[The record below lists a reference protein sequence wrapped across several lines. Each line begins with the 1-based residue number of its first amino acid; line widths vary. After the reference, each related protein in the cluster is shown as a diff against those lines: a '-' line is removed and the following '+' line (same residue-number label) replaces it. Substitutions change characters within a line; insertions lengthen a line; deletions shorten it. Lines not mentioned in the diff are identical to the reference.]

1 MPALVTKTSPTFS
14 TLISAQLVATG
25 NIVVAGSLLDL
36 RTVPGAFIT
45 TFIGRQSGTPTRAA
59 YFAISPT
66 NNNADVISLG
76 TFDHVGQGP
85 TTACSATTINQS
97 GGLSTSQNTVTVAAA
112 GSLAVGDRICVF
124 NSTGTAVQWNRISGG
139 SGTSWTVERNWRVAN
154 ANGDNFTNLADV
166 LKIWIPVGDQY
177 EFRFVNQSSIGYVCQ
192 LFAQVD
198 NGETIT

>member
-1 MPALVTKTSPTFS
+1 MPLVTKTSPGLS
-14 TLISAQLVATG
+14 VPIAAQLVATG

-36 RTVPGAFIT
+36 RTVPGAYIT
-45 TFIGRQSGTPTRAA
+45 TFIGRQSGTPTSAA
-59 YFAISPT
+59 YFAIRPT
-66 NNNADVISLG
+66 NSNGDVIPIT

-85 TTACSATTINQS
+85 TTACSATTVNQA
-97 GGLSTSQNTVTVAAA
+97 GGLSTSQNTVTVTAA
-112 GSLAVGDRICVF
+112 GSLARGDTICVF
-124 NSTGTAVQWNRISGG
+124 NSGGTNVQWNRISGG

-166 LKIWIPVGDQY
+166 RKIWIPGGDQY

-192 LFAQVD
+192 LFSQVD